1 MDSKKLNYFVF
12 TGNAKDFAWRLAKDI
27 EENELEVDVNNISNI
42 EAEEFLPQ
50 EASNPQ
56 TLLVVIISTY
66 TEGTPPE
73 SAKWFYKWLGM
84 VSDKMSVM
92 TKNFTNPIFSIEI
105 I

>member
-1 MDSKKLNYFVF
+1 MFVIPE
-12 TGNAKDFAWRLAKDI
+12 NAKDFAWRLAKDI

-84 VSDKMSVM
+84 VSNKMSVV
-92 TKNFTNPIFSIEI
+92 TKIVTNTKCVLEVI
-105 I
+105 